1 MPADSTVETAASG
14 KATSDRRDRDKE
26 KDIPRPKQKRPV
38 DPAVVAA
45 AEGKFTPSPCKAT
58 NVPKTRHELPM
69 PRGPPPRAA
78 FTVPEFCEAHRI
90 SPAKYY
96 EMKREGWGPAE
107 MSVGRRR
114 LISYEAASVWRRE
127 REVETATS
135 STAAE

>member
-1 MPADSTVETAASG
+1 MS
-14 KATSDRRDRDKE
+14 
-26 KDIPRPKQKRPV
+26 RPV
-38 DPAVVAA
+38 DPVVVAA
-45 AEGKFTPSPCKAT
+45 AAGKFMPAPRRS
-58 NVPKTRHELPM
+58 NVTKPTHELPM

-78 FTVPEFCEAHRI
+78 FTVREFCEAHRI

-127 REVETATS
+127 REIKTPAP
-135 STAAE
+135 STAGQ

>member
-1 MPADSTVETAASG
+1 MPADSAVETAASG

-26 KDIPRPKQKRPV
+26 KDIPRLKQKRPV

-58 NVPKTRHELPM
+58 NVPKPRHELPM

-96 EMKREGWGPAE
+96 EMKKEGWGPVE
-107 MSVGRRR
+107 MEVGRRR
-114 LISYEAASVWRRE
+114 LISYEAAIRWRRQ
-127 REVETATS
+127 REKPAR
-135 STAAE
+135 A